1 VVQADPPGRV
11 GTSVTETCVS
21 NGSKPLPGVLRWTLG
36 DLTITVMN
44 DGYLPGSLDLVVG
57 IEKDEAGAL
66 QAAGFRAR
74 DPRITLNA
82 FLVTGPGREPLLID
96 TGMGGFG
103 GPTLGRLPAA
113 LAAAGVRA
121 EEIGTVLLTH
131 LHPDHAGGLI
141 TADGSA
147 AFPNAELVVHTD
159 EAAHWLGD
167 GALSRAPE
175 AAKPYFENAA
185 KATAPYADRTRIVTG
200 GEVAPGIT
208 QVPLPGHTPG
218 HSGYRIVSGDRS
230 LLMWADI
237 VHLPAIQFK
246 RPEAGLVF
254 DVDAEAARQVRRR
267 ILDEVASDRTFI
279 AGAHLEFPA
288 LGYVARDGAGYSFV
302 PELWVAAA

>member
-1 VVQADPPGRV
+1 M
-11 GTSVTETCVS
+11 
-21 NGSKPLPGVLRWTLG
+21 RWTLG

-44 DGYLPGSLDLVVG
+44 DGYLQGSLDLVTG
-57 IEKDEAGAL
+57 IDKDEAGSL
-66 QAAGFRAR
+66 QAAGFRAH

-82 FLVTGPGREPLLID
+82 FLITGPGRKPVLID

-103 GPTLGRLPAA
+103 GDTVGRLPAA

-141 TADGSA
+141 TADGAA
-147 AFPNAELVVHTD
+147 AFPEAELVMHAD

-167 GALSRAPE
+167 EALTRAPD
-175 AAKPYFENAA
+175 AAKLYFVNAA
-185 KATAPYADRTRIVTG
+185 KATAPYADRLRTVTA

-208 QVPLPGHTPG
+208 IRPLPGHTPG
-218 HSGYRIVSGDRS
+218 HSGYRIVSGNAS

-246 RPEAGLVF
+246 QPEAGMVF
-254 DVDAEAARQVRRR
+254 DVDGDQARATRRTV
-267 ILDEVASDRTFI
+267 LEEVASERSFI

-288 LGYVARDGAGYSFV
+288 LGYVTRDGAGYSFV
-302 PELWVAAA
+302 PELWVAAV